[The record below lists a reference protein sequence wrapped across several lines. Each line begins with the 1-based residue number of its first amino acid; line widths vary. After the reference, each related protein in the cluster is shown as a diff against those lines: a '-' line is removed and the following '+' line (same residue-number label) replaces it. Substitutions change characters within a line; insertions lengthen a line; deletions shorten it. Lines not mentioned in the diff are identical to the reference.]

1 MSSAQMPIILLR
13 DGTENRQGRGQ
24 VMNNINACINVSDYV
39 RTTLGPRGMDK
50 LVVDRKDKTTI
61 SNDGATIM
69 NMLDIVYPA
78 AKIMTDIAKNQ
89 DNDVGDGTTSVV
101 ILAAEFLKQAKQ
113 FVEDGVS
120 PQLIIHAYYQAS
132 EEAIKRLDELATKIP
147 EHGLRDMLVKCAATT
162 LSSKLV
168 AQDRQYFAELV
179 VDAVNN
185 VDDNLPVSMIGVK
198 KISGGSVTES
208 HLVKGV
214 AFKKAFSY
222 AGFEM
227 QPKHY
232 KNVTIALLNIELELK
247 AEKDNGELRVNNV
260 SDFEEIVNAE
270 WNILYNKLE
279 KIHASGVK
287 IVLSKLPIG
296 DVATQW
302 FADRDMF
309 CAGRIPEADLKRTQM
324 SCGGQILTTVSKIE
338 STALGKC
345 DEFYEKQLGN
355 ERFNYFIGGSKA
367 QSCTIILRGGAEQ
380 FIAESERALHDA
392 IMVVRR
398 AKKNDTVVAGG
409 GAIEMELSHYIREKA
424 KNITTKEQFFWKAY
438 GKAFEII
445 PQQLCFNAG
454 IDGVD
459 ILNQLRNRHLK
470 GEKHAGVDIFREC
483 VRDNLE
489 GCIWEPV
496 AVKRNAINAA
506 TEAACVVL
514 SIDQTITNQPKK
526 NEMPGLPSKLQ

>member
-1 MSSAQMPIILLR
+1 MSQQIPIILLR
-13 DGTENRQGRGQ
+13 EGTENRQGKGQ
-24 VMNNINACINVSDYV
+24 VISNINACVSVADNV

-50 LVVDRKDKTTI
+50 LVVDRRNNTTI

-69 NMLDIVYPA
+69 GLLDIVYPA
-78 AKIMTDIAKNQ
+78 AKVMTDIAKNQ

-101 ILAAEFLKQAKQ
+101 VLAAEFLKQAKS
-113 FVEDGVS
+113 FIEDGVS
-120 PQLIIHAYYQAS
+120 PQLIIRAYH
-132 EEAIKRLDELATKIP
+132 EAAQEALSKLDELAVKIP
-147 EHGLRDMLVKCAATT
+147 EHNIRDMLVKCAMTT

-168 AQDRQYFAELV
+168 SQDRKYFAELV
-179 VDAVNN
+179 VDAVNC
-185 VDDNLPVSMIGVK
+185 VDDDLPVTMIAVK
-198 KISGGSVTES
+198 KVSGGSVLDS
-208 HLVKGV
+208 QLVDGI

-232 KNVTIALLNIELELK
+232 KDITIALLNIELELK
-247 AEKDNGELRVNNV
+247 AEKENGELRVNTV
-260 SDFEEIVNAE
+260 EDFDEIVNAE
-270 WNILYNKLE
+270 WKILYNKLQ
-279 KIHASGVK
+279 KIQDSGIK

-324 SCGGQILTTVSKIE
+324 ACGGQILTTVSKIE
-338 STALGKC
+338 PSALGKC
-345 DEFYEKQLGN
+345 AEFYEKQIGN
-355 ERFNYFIGGSKA
+355 ERYNFFLGGAKSKA
-367 QSCTIILRGGAEQ
+367 CTLLLRGGADQ

-398 AKKNDTVVAGG
+398 AKQNDTVVAGG
-409 GAIEMELSHYIREKA
+409 GAIEMELSHHIREKA
-424 KNITTKEQFFWKAY
+424 KTITNKEQFFWKAY
-438 GKAFEII
+438 GKAFEVI

-454 IDGVD
+454 LDGVD

-470 GEKHAGVDIFREC
+470 GERYAGVDIFRES

-489 GCIWEPV
+489 GCIWEPI
-496 AVKRNAINAA
+496 AVKRNAISAA

-514 SIDQTITNQPKK
+514 SIDQTVKKPKKK
-526 NEMPGLPSKLQ
+526 NEMPGLPSKH